1 MIDYLLHS
9 YSGLFFYYFEL
20 KPLKCCVM
28 KNKRVFGYIKF
39 SRILR
44 PSEAPTLRCL
54 RRPKNPTNGVG
65 LRYVGH

>member
-1 MIDYLLHS
+1 
-9 YSGLFFYYFEL
+9 
-20 KPLKCCVM
+20 M